1 MQKRKTTRET
11 ALVLQHKKKEL
22 AANLALANSFFVKR
36 RSFRLAIQKTS
47 FPHRSLVAWMR
58 PQHVRK
64 AGLLDHRA
72 AAVLPLTP
80 PACSCIPVPK
90 LLVVLGEPSRYSND
104 NLKAL
109 FTIAL
114 VLFFGGTLRLWKPAA
129 KSMRLTKQNQ

>member
-11 ALVLQHKKKEL
+11 ALVLQHKKEL

-47 FPHRSLVAWMR
+47 FPHRSLAAWMR

-90 LLVVLGEPSRYSND
+90 LLAVLGEPSRYSND
-104 NLKAL
+104 NLRAL
-109 FTIAL
+109 FSIAL
-114 VLFFGGTLRLWKPAA
+114 VLFLAEHCACGNQQ
-129 KSMRLTKQNQ
+129 QNQCA

>member
-11 ALVLQHKKKEL
+11 ALVLQHKKEL
-22 AANLALANSFFVKR
+22 AANLALANSFFVKC

-47 FPHRSLVAWMR
+47 FPHRSLAAWMR

-90 LLVVLGEPSRYSND
+90 LLVVLGEPSRCSND
-104 NLKAL
+104 NLRAL
-109 FTIAL
+109 FSIAL
-114 VLFFGGTLRLWKPAA
+114 VLF
-129 KSMRLTKQNQ
+129 LTEHCACGNQQQNQCA

>member
-11 ALVLQHKKKEL
+11 ALVLQHKKRACSKSCTSKL
-22 AANLALANSFFVKR
+22 FFVKC

-47 FPHRSLVAWMR
+47 FPHRSLAAWMR

-90 LLVVLGEPSRYSND
+90 LLVVLGEPSRCSND
-104 NLKAL
+104 NLRAL
-109 FTIAL
+109 FSIAL
-114 VLFFGGTLRLWKPAA
+114 VLF
-129 KSMRLTKQNQ
+129 LTEHCACGNQQQNQCA